1 MLKYLHG
8 YYGRLV
14 AALICA
20 AGVAGTTATY
30 AWLMQPVL
38 DDLFIAKMAVHRME
52 ASPDGVTFVE
62 VQRGKCDEE
71 DIVRLQDDYGRVAKQ
86 P

>member
-1 MLKYLHG
+1 MSSLEVFRRMLKYLHG

-38 DDLFIAKMAVHRME
+38 DDLFIAKDRSLLIILPVLIMGCLLYT
-52 ASPDGVTFVE
+52 SPSPRD
-62 VQRGKCDEE
+62 RG
-71 DIVRLQDDYGRVAKQ
+71 
-86 P
+86 

>member
-20 AGVAGTTATY
+20 AGVAGMTATY

-38 DDLFIAKMAVHRME
+38 DDLFIAKDRSLLIVLPVLIM
-52 ASPDGVTFVE
+52 GV
-62 VQRGKCDEE
+62 
-71 DIVRLQDDYGRVAKQ
+71 A
-86 P
+86 